1 MNTDALE
8 PSESLGNTAI
18 NILEYA
24 ATLANSALFKD
35 HMIYEQAGECWF
47 GGDVIRSVTL
57 FADRLESRNGDN
69 FTIQKVN
76 SPDLCQALAAE
87 LASWSGHWQASGWA
101 CFELAYALK
110 APHLLNEEEKAGL
123 VPLLH
128 LCQPKIAVSLGKDR
142 PVKIETDSPEL
153 ERQVRKL
160 LNSAPVFP
168 THAAAGVQITESPAY
183 QHAVSGAL
191 NSIHKGELA
200 KVILSRRL
208 MLDFTPDFVA
218 TWLLGR
224 RQNTPSR
231 SFAMRLG
238 GWQASGF
245 SPEIVLSV
253 DKHRQVITEPL
264 AGTRRLDGV
273 AAEDL
278 SRFNELYSDPKET
291 HEHAIS
297 VRLSFEE
304 MKEVCEPS
312 SVAVREFMQRKE
324 RGSVQHLAST
334 VHGELRADRNAWHAF
349 ASLFPA
355 VTASG
360 IPKRE
365 SFAEIRRHEVASR
378 GLYAGA
384 ILRVDHDGSLDA
396 ALVLRSLLGQ
406 GQQAWLQ
413 AGAGVVSASH
423 PERELIE
430 TSEKLG
436 SVAPWVVKQV

>member
-1 MNTDALE
+1 MTADTLESSTSLANTKTHA
-8 PSESLGNTAI
+8 
-18 NILEYA
+18 LEYA
-24 ATLANSALFKD
+24 ATLANSNLFQD
-35 HMIYEQAGECWF
+35 HMVYEQGGECWF
-47 GGDVIRSVTL
+47 GGGVVRSVTL
-57 FADRLESRNGDN
+57 FADRLESRHGET
-69 FTIQKVN
+69 FSIQKID
-76 SPDLCQALAAE
+76 SSELCQALAKE
-87 LASWSGHWQASGWA
+87 LAGWSGQWQASGWA

-110 APHLLNEEEKAGL
+110 TPHLLNEEERAGL
-123 VPLLH
+123 VPLLY
-128 LCQPKIAVSLGKDR
+128 LCQPQISVSLGKG
-142 PVKIETDSPEL
+142 PVRIQTEIPLLEQRVREL
-153 ERQVRKL
+153 L
-160 LNSAPVFP
+160 SGPPVFSAR
-168 THAAAGVQITESPAY
+168 AAAGVEVTDSPDY
-183 QHAVSGAL
+183 QHAVRGAL
-191 NSIHKGELA
+191 SKINSGELE

-231 SFAMRLG
+231 SFTLNLG

-245 SPEIVLSV
+245 SPEIVVSV
-253 DKHRQVITEPL
+253 DKHGQVITEPL
-264 AGTRRLDGV
+264 AGTRRLDGL
-273 AAEDL
+273 AKEDL

-304 MKEVCEPS
+304 MREVCDPL
-312 SVAVREFMQRKE
+312 SVAVRQFMERKE

-334 VHGELRADRNAWHAF
+334 VCGELSASSNAWHAF

-365 SFAEIRRHEVASR
+365 SFAEIRRHEATSR

-384 ILRVDHDGSLDA
+384 ILRVDHDGTLDA
-396 ALVLRSLLGQ
+396 ALVLRSLLGH

-436 SVAPWVVKQV
+436 SVAPWVVERA

>member
-1 MNTDALE
+1 MNIATVQ
-8 PSESLGNTAI
+8 PSSILSNTTTHA
-18 NILEYA
+18 LEYA
-24 ATLANSALFKD
+24 ATLANSTLFKE
-35 HMIYEQAGECWF
+35 HLVYEKGGECWF
-47 GGDVIRSVTL
+47 GGGVKRSVTL
-57 FADRLESRNGDN
+57 FADRLESRNGDE
-69 FTIQKVN
+69 FSIKKVESSN
-76 SPDLCQALAAE
+76 LCQALAEE
-87 LASWSGHWQASGWA
+87 LSSWSGEWQASGWS

-110 APHLLNEEEKAGL
+110 TPHLLNEEERAGL
-123 VPLLH
+123 VPLLY
-128 LCQPKIAVSLGKDR
+128 LCQPEIYVTLGKGSA
-142 PVKIETDSPEL
+142 VIESDSPEL
-153 ERQVRKL
+153 KHKVQDL
-160 LNSAPVFP
+160 LSRAPVFP
-168 THAAAGVQITESPAY
+168 THAAAGVQITDSPEY
-183 QHAVSGAL
+183 ETAVSGAL
-191 NSIHKGELA
+191 SKINNGELE

-208 MLDFTPDFVA
+208 KLDFTPDFVA

-231 SFAMRLG
+231 SFTMRLG
-238 GWQASGF
+238 EWQASGF

-253 DKHRQVITEPL
+253 DKDRLVTTEPL
-264 AGTRRLDGV
+264 AGTRRLDGL
-273 AAEDL
+273 ASEDL

-304 MKEVCEPS
+304 MKEVCESS

-334 VHGELRADRNAWHAF
+334 VCGTLRDDRNAWHAF

-365 SFAEIRRHEVASR
+365 SFAEIRRHEKVSR

-384 ILRVDHDGSLDA
+384 ILRVDHDGTVDA

-406 GQQAWLQ
+406 GGKSWLQ